1 MRGDS
6 PNVFDLVPVVALG
19 ATVEDPR
26 VRTPTE
32 ARQSLSLS
40 CLRYG
45 VAPPAEAE
53 NVVWFNSGVVV
64 ASWPHLGLIEALPP
78 AHTFERVLHWDQGY
92 LNAMVLKL
100 RVPLVDLGY
109 LFNWVGSFASTNAP
123 NAPFPARE
131 AFFVHGTTGLFL
143 PHRERGEYLANLSR
157 AWSDVGL

>member
-1 MRGDS
+1 
-6 PNVFDLVPVVALG
+6 
-19 ATVEDPR
+19 
-26 VRTPTE
+26 
-32 ARQSLSLS
+32 
-40 CLRYG
+40 
-45 VAPPAEAE
+45 VAPPAEAG